1 MGVTTSLLVG
11 LSLVL
16 LLVAGCTAPT
26 PTFSAYRNTAEQSI
40 TELISAAETGAMLGD
55 VRLADGAT
63 STYLGTTVESAEEAA
78 RSISKTFGTRQ
89 PPTSEA
95 DALREELVPLCDT
108 VVNTLAELRIAVRQR
123 PRVLLPGVV
132 VRGVRGVHPPDD
144 LHEGGAVRCPKK
156 KGPCSGSVSRSWTA
170 RSWTVTG

>member
-108 VVNTLAELRIAVRQR
+108 VVNTLAELRVALDRN
-123 PRVLLPGVV
+123 
-132 VRGVRGVHPPDD
+132 D
-144 LHEGGAVRCPKK
+144 LTTVEAARETLRDASDELTDLQEGL
-156 KGPCSGSVSRSWTA
+156 S
-170 RSWTVTG
+170 